1 MPYSHSFQDLTE
13 EDLVRLVTVRF
24 TPGRFKGRQQLEWR
38 AVRGDPVALA
48 RLEMQLGLAD
58 KSALRQAYERQL
70 NAWLQGVLPDGPVA
84 KLINLPLGKR
94 LPVLLGLIAR
104 HREHVLDVFV
114 PPEDIKNIQRKQ
126 KNRLWRAY
134 LQDRPYWTRENLSTF
149 ERLAQRRLQ
158 EALAKTARAR
168 RYYKVHAQTVPM
180 GQERIETKTYPGWLR
195 RRVGRG
201 WGRSSQSEDYF
212 DPKAWSRNIWYVSP
226 TLLSPETRALQARNA
241 KHVYLTPE
249 KRVRWG
255 RGRNL
260 VQEVLSTEALRSNTQ
275 TALPW
280 RKETPRWIVRG

>member
-1 MPYSHSFQDLTE
+1 MDIDQTE
-13 EDLVRLVTVRF
+13 EDLVRLVTARF
-24 TPGRFKGRQQLEWR
+24 MPGRFKGRQQLEWQ
-38 AVRGDPVALA
+38 AGRGDLVALA

-70 NAWLQGVLPDGPVA
+70 NARLQGVLPAGPAGSMA

-94 LPVLLGLIAR
+94 LPLLLGLIAR
-104 HREHVLDVFV
+104 HENVSRYLHHLV
-114 PPEDIKNIQRKQ
+114 PPEDIENIQRKQ

-134 LQDRPYWTRENLSTF
+134 DATDTYWTRENLSTF

-168 RYYKVHAQTVPM
+168 RYYTVQAQAVPI
-180 GQERIETKTYPGWLR
+180 GQERVETKTFPGWLR

-255 RGRNL
+255 RGRKL
-260 VQEVLSTEALRSNTQ
+260 VTEVLNTEALRSNTQ